1 MGIRFRKSITLA
13 PGVKLNV
20 GKKSAGISVGGKY
33 GGVSANSRT
42 GARARISAPKTG
54 VSYSTKIGSSSS
66 RKSKSY
72 DNIPELDV
80 NSGNF
85 SDSHSGKRPKKSSK
99 KKWYQKTW
107 VIVLMLIIFFPV
119 GLFLLWKY
127 TNLKKPLKILITAL
141 IGLIFIFANSSVLEN
156 LTLEIPDY
164 QEEYFT
170 DSHIDINILTEP
182 EDFLSGN
189 NMEDL
194 EFITSS
200 DNISFDKDGIYT
212 GDVAGTYEVFVK
224 LGSTESNIV
233 FIRVV
238 ENENIADNVSN
249 AVSEESEN
257 TVPAEPETETVEET
271 VISENI
277 ESETVMVWIDD
288 SANRYHRKN
297 GCGMDNPYQ
306 VTLDQ
311 AIALGKTP
319 CKRCYK

>member
-1 MGIRFRKSITLA
+1 MGIRFRKSISLA

-20 GKKSAGISVGGKY
+20 GKKSTGISIGGKY

-54 VSYSTKIGSSSS
+54 ISYSTKIGSSSS

-72 DNIPELDV
+72 DNIPELGI
-80 NSGNF
+80 NSGN
-85 SDSHSGKRPKKSSK
+85 SSYSHSGKRPKKSSK

-107 VIVLMLIIFFPV
+107 GIVLMLVIFFPV

-141 IGLIFIFANSSVLEN
+141 VGLIFIFSNSSVLEN

-170 DSHIDINILTEP
+170 DSHIDIRILTEP
-182 EDFLSGN
+182 EDFLSEN

-194 EFITSS
+194 EFIASS
-200 DNISFDKDGIYT
+200 NNISFDKDGIYT

-224 LGSTESNIV
+224 LGNTKSNSVI
-233 FIRVV
+233 IHVV
-238 ENENIADNVSN
+238 ENENVADDVLN

-257 TVPAEPETETVEET
+257 TVPTKSEAETVEET
-271 VISENI
+271 VVSENI
-277 ESETVMVWIDD
+277 ENETVMVWIDD

-311 AIALGKTP
+311 AISMGKTP